1 MTPHQPHPK
10 GRDSM
15 PPTQPTRLPRRP
27 DRTPRRT
34 GGTALT
40 LVRATGSLIVLA
52 VLLAGLPLLL
62 WWGTAA
68 VGPDGVRAL
77 GNLLST
83 QDSGQ
88 VFLLAL
94 AVAGW
99 IGWALFALS
108 VLLEIPAQL
117 RGRTAPQVRLLVG
130 QRAAATLVGA
140 VLLALPTGTALA
152 ASATP
157 AQASPTVAA
166 ASVLSG
172 SPASGGT
179 HDESPAALSVKT
191 VTHTVVDTR
200 PAESLWSIAEQRLG
214 DGNRWEE
221 IADLNAGHTMANGS
235 VFRADGPI
243 QPGWTLRLPADASPD
258 RAATTA
264 DPITVPDGAEDEG
277 VLSTQEHRTRP
288 AGGSEVYTVAPGDNL
303 SKIAGKEL
311 GDDDAYPA
319 IFELNK
325 GEPQPGGGTFTNP
338 DLLYPGQKLDLPS
351 QAKAPAADR
360 DTVDRGPDEAAE
372 PDTEPPAAQPEKN
385 PPHGNDEAAP
395 PPAPAQT
402 PPVSEKPPATPE
414 AETPQPEK
422 PDAADPGGAAPT
434 KPDTE
439 ATPSPKPTTQQP
451 TKSPTPAPPAQEA
464 QESPAPAPTAQ
475 APQHTDTA
483 SDSDGVHQV
492 ALAAGIGALLAA
504 SLAGTLAVKR
514 ILQQRRRRA
523 GETIAIDADPTPLEQ
538 VLNTQGG
545 PTGVALLDT
554 ALRTLAGNAQAE
566 NRELPVLRGAR
577 VADRTIELILDESAD
592 PLTPFIQGTSP
603 GRWVLDAKATLLDRD
618 AGSEVP
624 DAPYPGLVTLGATE
638 NGDLLLADLLHTG
651 ALLLD
656 GTADDVLAVGRA
668 MALEAGTC
676 GWTDHTEIMTVG
688 LGSRLATLLPRGR
701 VRPLPHVSA
710 VVADLGAL
718 LLEVH
723 QQTDTAD
730 LPEPLPWILVCA
742 GDVDSE
748 QAWQLA
754 DAVSAARDLPIAI
767 VLPANDATR
776 AAFPAA
782 ESIPTAPGTPVA
794 LPQLGDAPVQLQR
807 LTDEQYRQYLH
818 ALQVAEEPAEP
829 ATGTWQLAEA
839 HEQTAAAPRP
849 ETDPLLRIR
858 TSGSEADSDPGAPF
872 PALLASIGAARTL
885 SKEDA
890 PAAKDAPEGEA
901 VPGKASTGTAA
912 DSGDGGSATESD
924 EPSAEAGDE
933 QPSAPVISVLGPLT
947 VSGITH
953 SGHGPKVAALA
964 ALIHLRPGR
973 TAEFLCTAMDPV
985 NPWSTRTLQTRLSE
999 IRSRLGAAPDGQ
1011 PYLPRPKHGGYGFHA
1026 DVTSDWRRF
1035 QDLATQG
1042 LADPQGGTEDLE
1054 NALALLRGKPFEG
1067 RDFSWADAVQQEMI
1081 SRIVDTAHTLAVRHT
1096 EGDHPDLDAARRAAL
1111 RGLEIDETAEV
1122 LYRDWMNIEWGAGN
1136 TAGIRKAIARLQ
1148 QVARTYDISLE
1159 PVTEQLINL
1168 VLADRAT
1175 PSRAARG

>member
-1 MTPHQPHPK
+1 M
-10 GRDSM
+10 
-15 PPTQPTRLPRRP
+15 
-27 DRTPRRT
+27 
-34 GGTALT
+34 LT
-40 LVRATGSLIVLA
+40 LVRAAGSLVALA

-172 SPASGGT
+172 SPASGST
-179 HDESPAALSVKT
+179 HDATPAAQSVKT

-243 QPGWTLRLPADASPD
+243 QPGWTLRLPADASPA

-264 DPITVPDGAEDEG
+264 DPITVPDQAEDKSG
-277 VLSTQEHRTRP
+277 LSTQEHRTRP
-288 AGGSEVYTVAPGDNL
+288 TGGSEVYTVAPGDNL

-338 DLLYPGQKLDLPS
+338 DLLYPGQKLDLPA
-351 QAKAPAADR
+351 QAQEPGADR
-360 DTVDRGPDEAAE
+360 DVVERGPDEGAE
-372 PDTEPPAAQPEKN
+372 PDTEPPAAQPEEN
-385 PPHGNDEAAP
+385 TPPGSDEAAP

-402 PPVSEKPPATPE
+402 PPVAEAPSATPE
-414 AETPQPEK
+414 AEKPQPEK
-422 PDAADPGGAAPT
+422 PDTANPGGAAPT
-434 KPDTE
+434 KPDT
-439 ATPSPKPTTQQP
+439 ATTPSAKPTSQQP
-451 TKSPTPAPPAQEA
+451 TKSPAPAPSTPAA
-464 QESPAPAPTAQ
+464 QESAAPAPTAQ
-475 APQHTDTA
+475 APQHGDTA
-483 SDSDGVHQV
+483 SDSDGVHQD

-554 ALRTLAGNAQAE
+554 ALRTLASSAQAE
-566 NRELPVLRGAR
+566 ERELPVLRGAR
-577 VADRTIELILDESAD
+577 VSDRTIELILDEPTD
-592 PLTPFIQGTSP
+592 PLTPFIQGSSA
-603 GRWVLDAKATLLDRD
+603 GRWVLDAKATLLDVD
-618 AGSEVP
+618 NGADVP
-624 DAPYPGLVTLGATE
+624 AAPYPGLVTLGATE

-656 GTADDVLAVGRA
+656 GTADDVVAVGRA

-688 LGSRLATLLPRGR
+688 LGARLATLLPRGR
-701 VRPLPHVSA
+701 VRPMPHVSA

-723 QQTDTAD
+723 QQAGDTDM
-730 LPEPLPWILVCA
+730 PEPLPWILVCA
-742 GDVDSE
+742 GDVDAE

-782 ESIPTAPGTPVA
+782 ECIPTAPGTPVT
-794 LPQLGDAPVQLQR
+794 LPQLGDEPVQLQR

-849 ETDPLLRIR
+849 EPDPLLRIR

-872 PALLASIGAARTL
+872 PALLASVGAAGTM

-890 PAAKDAPEGEA
+890 PAAEDAPEGEA
-901 VPGKASTGTAA
+901 VPGGASTGAA
-912 DSGDGGSATESD
+912 ARSGDGGSATESD
-924 EPSAEAGDE
+924 EPSVEAADE

-973 TAEFLCTAMDPV
+973 SAEFLCSAMDPV

-1011 PYLPRPKHGGYGFHA
+1011 PYLPRPKHGYSFHA

-1054 NALALLRGKPFEG
+1054 DALALLRGKPFEG

-1136 TAGIRKAIARLQ
+1136 AAGIRKAIARLQ

-1159 PVTEQLINL
+1159 PVTEQLIDL
-1168 VLADRAT
+1168 VLASRTA
-1175 PSRAARG
+1175 PSPAARG

>member
-1 MTPHQPHPK
+1 M
-10 GRDSM
+10 
-15 PPTQPTRLPRRP
+15 
-27 DRTPRRT
+27 
-34 GGTALT
+34 LT
-40 LVRATGSLIVLA
+40 LVRAAGSLVVLA

-179 HDESPAALSVKT
+179 HDATPAAQSVKT

-243 QPGWTLRLPADASPD
+243 QPAWTLRLPADASPA

-264 DPITVPDGAEDEG
+264 DPITVPDQAEDESG
-277 VLSTQEHRTRP
+277 LSTQEHRTRP

-338 DLLYPGQKLDLPS
+338 DLLYPGQKLDLPT
-351 QAKAPAADR
+351 QAESPAGDR

-372 PDTEPPAAQPEKN
+372 PDTEPPAAQPEKS
-385 PPHGNDEAAP
+385 PPPGNDEAAP

-402 PPVSEKPPATPE
+402 PPVSEKPSASPE
-414 AETPQPEK
+414 AETPQPEV
-422 PDAADPGGAAPT
+422 PDAAGPGGAAPA

-439 ATPSPKPTTQQP
+439 ATPSTKPTTQQP
-451 TKSPTPAPPAQEA
+451 TKPAAPTPPAQGA

-514 ILQQRRRRA
+514 VLQQRRRRA

-545 PTGVALLDT
+545 LTGVALLDT
-554 ALRTLAGNAQAE
+554 ALRTLAGSAQAE
-566 NRELPVLRGAR
+566 DRELPVLRGAR
-577 VADRTIELILDESAD
+577 VSDRTIELILDESAD
-592 PLTPFIQGTSP
+592 PLTPFIEGTSA

-618 AGSEVP
+618 TGAEVP

-730 LPEPLPWILVCA
+730 MPEPLPWILVCA

-767 VLPANDATR
+767 VLPANEATR

-794 LPQLGDAPVQLQR
+794 LPQLGDEPVQLQR

-818 ALQVAEEPAEP
+818 ALQVAEEPAKP

-858 TSGSEADSDPGAPF
+858 TSDSKADSDPGAPF
-872 PALLASIGAARTL
+872 PALLASVGAAGTM

-901 VPGKASTGTAA
+901 VPGGASTGAA
-912 DSGDGGSATESD
+912 ARSGDGGSATESD
-924 EPSAEAGDE
+924 KPSVEAGDE

-985 NPWSTRTLQTRLSE
+985 SPWSTRTLQTRLSE
-999 IRSRLGAAPDGQ
+999 IRSRLGAATDGQ
-1011 PYLPRPKHGGYGFHA
+1011 PYLPRPKHGGYSFHP

-1148 QVARTYDISLE
+1148 QIARTYDISLE
-1159 PVTEQLINL
+1159 PVTEQLIDL
-1168 VLADRAT
+1168 VLADRAS
-1175 PSRAARG
+1175 PARK

>member
-1 MTPHQPHPK
+1 
-10 GRDSM
+10 M
-15 PPTQPTRLPRRP
+15 PPTQPTGLPRRP

-34 GGTALT
+34 GGTVLT
-40 LVRATGSLIVLA
+40 LVRAAVSLVVLA

-166 ASVLSG
+166 ASVMPG
-172 SPASGGT
+172 SSAAGGT
-179 HDESPAALSVKT
+179 HDESPATEAVKST
-191 VTHTVVDTR
+191 VTHTVVDSR

-221 IADLNAGHTMANGS
+221 VAELNSGRTMADGS

-243 QPGWTLRLPADASPD
+243 QPGWTLRLPADASPA
-258 RAATTA
+258 RAATA
-264 DPITVPDGAEDEG
+264 VPITVPDQAEDEG
-277 VLSTQEHRTRP
+277 GLSTQEHRTRP
-288 AGGSEVYTVAPGDNL
+288 AGGGKVYTVTSGDNL
-303 SKIAGKEL
+303 SKIAGQEL
-311 GDDDAYPA
+311 GDAAAYPA

-325 GEPQPGGGTFTNP
+325 GEAQPGGGTFTNP
-338 DLLYPGQKLDLPS
+338 DLLYPGQKLDLPA
-351 QAKAPAADR
+351 QAQKPGADR
-360 DTVDRGPDEAAE
+360 DDVEHGPDEAA
-372 PDTEPPAAQPEKN
+372 QPEEST
-385 PPHGNDEAAP
+385 PPGNDEAAP

-402 PPVSEKPPATPE
+402 PPIAEAPSATPE
-414 AETPQPEK
+414 AEKPQPEK
-422 PDAADPGGAAPT
+422 PDTADPDGAAPT
-434 KPDTE
+434 KPDT
-439 ATPSPKPTTQQP
+439 ATTPAAKPTSQQP
-451 TKSPTPAPPAQEA
+451 TKSPAPAPSPPAA
-464 QESPAPAPTAQ
+464 QKSAAPAPTAQ
-475 APQHTDTA
+475 APQHGDTA
-483 SDSDGVHQV
+483 SDSARVHQV

-554 ALRTLAGNAQAE
+554 ALRTLASSAQAE
-566 NRELPVLRGAR
+566 ERELPVLRGAR
-577 VADRTIELILDESAD
+577 VSDRTIELILDEPTD
-592 PLTPFIQGTSP
+592 PLTPFIQGSSA
-603 GRWVLDAKATLLDRD
+603 GRWVLDAKTALLDLDNAADD
-618 AGSEVP
+618 AP
-624 DAPYPGLVTLGATE
+624 AAPYPGLVTLGTTE

-656 GTADDVLAVGRA
+656 GTADDIVAVGRA

-688 LGSRLATLLPRGR
+688 LGARLATLLPRGR
-701 VRPLPHVSA
+701 VRPMPHVSA

-730 LPEPLPWILVCA
+730 MPEPLPWILVCA
-742 GDVDSE
+742 GDVDAE

-767 VLPANDATR
+767 VLPASEATR

-782 ESIPTAPGTPVA
+782 ESVPTAPGTPVT
-794 LPQLGDAPVQLQR
+794 LPQLGDEPVQLQR

-849 ETDPLLRIR
+849 EPDPLLRIR
-858 TSGSEADSDPGAPF
+858 TSDSEGDSDPGSPY
-872 PALLASIGAARTL
+872 PALLASIGASRTR
-885 SKEDA
+885 SKEND
-890 PAAKDAPEGEA
+890 PAAKDAPEAKA
-901 VPGKASTGTAA
+901 VPDGTSTAA
-912 DSGDGGSATESD
+912 AARSGDGGSATELD
-924 EPSAEAGDE
+924 EPAAETDDE
-933 QPSAPVISVLGPLT
+933 RPPAPEISVLGPLT
-947 VSGITH
+947 VSSITH

-973 TAEFLCTAMDPV
+973 SAEFLCTAMDPV

-1011 PYLPRPKHGGYGFHA
+1011 PYLPRPKHGGYSFHP

-1035 QDLATQG
+1035 QDLATHG
-1042 LADPQGGTEDLE
+1042 IADPEASTEHLE
-1054 NALALLRGKPFEG
+1054 SALALLRGKPFEG

-1081 SRIVDTAHTLAVRHT
+1081 SRITDTAHTLAVRYT
-1096 EGDHPDLDAARRAAL
+1096 EGDQPDLDAARRAAL

-1136 TAGIRKAIARLQ
+1136 TAGVRKAIARLQ

-1168 VLADRAT
+1168 VLSDR
-1175 PSRAARG
+1175 PFPART

>member
-34 GGTALT
+34 GGTVLT
-40 LVRATGSLIVLA
+40 LVRAAGSLVVLA
-52 VLLAGLPLLL
+52 LLLAGLPLLL
-62 WWGTAA
+62 WWGTDA

-166 ASVLSG
+166 ASIMSG
-172 SPASGGT
+172 TAVGGT
-179 HDESPAALSVKT
+179 HDESPATEAVTST
-191 VTHTVVDTR
+191 VTHTVVDSR

-221 IADLNAGHTMANGS
+221 IADLNSGHTMADGS
-235 VFRADGPI
+235 TFRADGPI
-243 QPGWTLRLPADASPD
+243 QPGWTLRLPADASPA
-258 RAATTA
+258 RATSTA
-264 DPITVPDGAEDEG
+264 DPITVPDQAEGEG
-277 VLSTQEHRTRP
+277 GLSTQEHRTRP
-288 AGGSEVYTVAPGDNL
+288 AGGGKVYTVTSGDNL
-303 SKIAGKEL
+303 SKIAGQEL
-311 GDDDAYPA
+311 GDADAYPA

-325 GEPQPGGGTFTNP
+325 GEAQPGGGTFTNP
-338 DLLYPGQKLDLPS
+338 DLLYPGQKLDLPA
-351 QAKAPAADR
+351 QAQEPGADR
-360 DTVDRGPDEAAE
+360 DVVERSPDEAAE
-372 PDTEPPAAQPEKN
+372 PDTEPPAAQPEEN
-385 PPHGNDEAAP
+385 TPPGSDETAP

-402 PPVSEKPPATPE
+402 PPIAEAPSATPE
-414 AETPQPEK
+414 AEKPQPEK

-434 KPDTE
+434 KPDT
-439 ATPSPKPTTQQP
+439 ATTPSAKPTSQQP
-451 TKSPTPAPPAQEA
+451 TKSPAPAPSTPAA
-464 QESPAPAPTAQ
+464 QESAAPDPTAQ
-475 APQHTDTA
+475 APQHGDTA

-554 ALRTLAGNAQAE
+554 ALRTLASSAQAE
-566 NRELPVLRGAR
+566 ERELPVLRGAR
-577 VADRTIELILDESAD
+577 VSDRTIELILDEPTD
-592 PLTPFIQGTSP
+592 PLTPFIQGSSA
-603 GRWVLDAKATLLDRD
+603 GRWVLDAKATLLDNAADD
-618 AGSEVP
+618 AP
-624 DAPYPGLVTLGATE
+624 AAPYPGLVTLGATE

-656 GTADDVLAVGRA
+656 GTADDIVAVGRA

-688 LGSRLATLLPRGR
+688 LGTRLATLLPRGR

-730 LPEPLPWILVCA
+730 MPEPLPWILVCA
-742 GDVDSE
+742 GDIDSE

-767 VLPANDATR
+767 VLPANEATR

-782 ESIPTAPGTPVA
+782 ECIPAAPGTPVA
-794 LPQLGDAPVQLQR
+794 LPQLGQEPVQLQR

-849 ETDPLLRIR
+849 EPDPLLRIR

-872 PALLASIGAARTL
+872 PALLASVGAAGTM

-901 VPGKASTGTAA
+901 SPGGASTDAA
-912 DSGDGGSATESD
+912 ATSGDGGSATESD
-924 EPSAEAGDE
+924 EPSVEAGDE

-973 TAEFLCTAMDPV
+973 TAEFLCSAMDPV

-1011 PYLPRPKHGGYGFHA
+1011 PYLPRPKHGGYSFHP

>member
-27 DRTPRRT
+27 DRTPRRA
-34 GGTALT
+34 GGTVLT
-40 LVRATGSLIVLA
+40 LVRAAGSLVVLA
-52 VLLAGLPLLL
+52 GLLAGLPLLL
-62 WWGTAA
+62 WWGTSA

-88 VFLLAL
+88 VFLLTL

-166 ASVLSG
+166 ASVMPG
-172 SPASGGT
+172 SSAAGGT
-179 HDESPAALSVKT
+179 HDESPATEAVTST

-221 IADLNAGHTMANGS
+221 IVDLNSGHTMADGS
-235 VFRADGPI
+235 TFRADGPI
-243 QPGWTLRLPADASPD
+243 QPGWTLRLPADASPA

-264 DPITVPDGAEDEG
+264 DPTTVPVQAEDEG
-277 VLSTQEHRTRP
+277 GLSTQEHRTRP
-288 AGGSEVYTVAPGDNL
+288 AGGGKVYTVTSGDNL
-303 SKIAGKEL
+303 SKIAGQEL
-311 GDDDAYPA
+311 GDADAYPA

-338 DLLYPGQKLDLPS
+338 DLLYPGQKLDLPA
-351 QAKAPAADR
+351 QAQEPGADR
-360 DTVDRGPDEAAE
+360 DERGPDEAAE
-372 PDTEPPAAQPEKN
+372 PDTEPPAAQPEEN
-385 PPHGNDEAAP
+385 TPPGSDEAAP

-402 PPVSEKPPATPE
+402 PPVAEAPSATPE
-414 AETPQPEK
+414 AEKPEPEPEK
-422 PDAADPGGAAPT
+422 PDAAGPGGVAPT
-434 KPDTE
+434 KPDT
-439 ATPSPKPTTQQP
+439 ATTPSAKPTSQQP
-451 TKSPTPAPPAQEA
+451 TKSPAPAPSTPAA
-464 QESPAPAPTAQ
+464 QESAAPAPTAQ
-475 APQHTDTA
+475 APQHGDTA
-483 SDSDGVHQV
+483 SDSDGGHQV

-554 ALRTLAGNAQAE
+554 ALRTLAHSAQAE
-566 NRELPVLRGAR
+566 ERELPVLHGAR
-577 VADRTIELILDESAD
+577 VSDRTVELILDEPAD
-592 PLTPFIQGTSP
+592 PLTPFIQGSSA
-603 GRWVLDAKATLLDRD
+603 GRWVLDAKATLLDLDNAADD
-618 AGSEVP
+618 AP
-624 DAPYPGLVTLGATE
+624 AAPYPGLVTLGATE
-638 NGDLLLADLLHTG
+638 NGDLLLTDLLHSE

-688 LGSRLATLLPRGR
+688 LGARLATLLPRGR

-723 QQTDTAD
+723 QQTGDTD
-730 LPEPLPWILVCA
+730 MPEPLPWILVCA
-742 GDVDSE
+742 GDVDAE

-782 ESIPTAPGTPVA
+782 ESVPTAPGTPVT
-794 LPQLGDAPVQLQR
+794 LPQLGDEPVHLQR

-818 ALQVAEEPAEP
+818 ALQVTEEPAKP

-849 ETDPLLRIR
+849 EPDPLLRIR
-858 TSGSEADSDPGAPF
+858 TSDSEGDSDPGSPY
-872 PALLASIGAARTL
+872 PALLSSIGASRTA
-885 SKEDA
+885 SKENG
-890 PAAKDAPEGEA
+890 PAAKDAPEGKA
-901 VPGKASTGTAA
+901 VPDGTSTTAA
-912 DSGDGGSATESD
+912 ARSGDGGSATELD
-924 EPSAEAGDE
+924 EPVVETGE
-933 QPSAPVISVLGPLT
+933 ERPPVPEVSVLGPLT

-973 TAEFLCTAMDPV
+973 SAEFLCTAMDPV

-1011 PYLPRPKHGGYGFHA
+1011 PYLPRPKHGGYSFHP
-1026 DVTSDWRRF
+1026 DVTSDWRLF

-1042 LADPQGGTEDLE
+1042 LADPEASTEHLE
-1054 NALALLRGKPFEG
+1054 SALALLRGKPFEG

-1081 SRIVDTAHTLAVRHT
+1081 SRIVDTAHTLAVRYT
-1096 EGDHPDLDAARRAAL
+1096 EGDQPDLDAARRAAL

-1136 TAGIRKAIARLQ
+1136 TAGVRKAIARLQ

-1159 PVTEQLINL
+1159 PVTEQLIDL
-1168 VLADRAT
+1168 VLSDR
-1175 PSRAARG
+1175 PFPART

>member
-15 PPTQPTRLPRRP
+15 PPTQPTRLPRRL
-27 DRTPRRT
+27 DRTPRRA
-34 GGTALT
+34 GGTVLT
-40 LVRATGSLIVLA
+40 LMRAAGSLVVLA

-166 ASVLSG
+166 ASVMPG
-172 SPASGGT
+172 SSAAGGT
-179 HDESPAALSVKT
+179 HDESPATEAVTST
-191 VTHTVVDTR
+191 VTHTVVDSR
-200 PAESLWSIAEQRLG
+200 PAESLWSIAEQLLG

-221 IADLNAGHTMANGS
+221 IADLNSGHTMADGS
-235 VFRADGPI
+235 TFRADGPI
-243 QPGWTLRLPADASPD
+243 QPGWTLRLPADASPA
-258 RAATTA
+258 RAATA
-264 DPITVPDGAEDEG
+264 DPITVPDQAEDEG
-277 VLSTQEHRTRP
+277 GLSTQEHRTRP
-288 AGGSEVYTVAPGDNL
+288 AGGGKVYTVTSGDNL
-303 SKIAGKEL
+303 SKIAGQEL
-311 GDDDAYPA
+311 GDADAYPA

-325 GEPQPGGGTFTNP
+325 GEAQPGGGTFTNP
-338 DLLYPGQKLDLPS
+338 DLLYPGQKLDLPA
-351 QAKAPAADR
+351 QAQEPGADR
-360 DTVDRGPDEAAE
+360 DVVERGPDEAAE
-372 PDTEPPAAQPEKN
+372 PDTEPPAAQPEEST
-385 PPHGNDEAAP
+385 PPGSDEAAP

-402 PPVSEKPPATPE
+402 PPVAEAPSATPE
-414 AETPQPEK
+414 AEKPQPEK

-434 KPDTE
+434 KPDT
-439 ATPSPKPTTQQP
+439 ATSPSAKPTSQQP
-451 TKSPTPAPPAQEA
+451 TK
-464 QESPAPAPTAQ
+464 SPAPAPTAQ
-475 APQHTDTA
+475 APQHGDTA

-554 ALRTLAGNAQAE
+554 ALRTLASSAQAE
-566 NRELPVLRGAR
+566 ERELPVLRGAR
-577 VADRTIELILDESAD
+577 VSDRTIELILDEPTD
-592 PLTPFIQGTSP
+592 PLTPFIQGSSA
-603 GRWVLDAKATLLDRD
+603 GRWVLDAKATLLDVD
-618 AGSEVP
+618 NGADVP
-624 DAPYPGLVTLGATE
+624 AAPYPGLVTLGATE

-656 GTADDVLAVGRA
+656 GTADNVLAVGRA

-688 LGSRLATLLPRGR
+688 LGTRLATLLPRGR

-723 QQTDTAD
+723 QQTGGPDM
-730 LPEPLPWILVCA
+730 PEPLPWILVCA
-742 GDVDSE
+742 GDVDAE

-782 ESIPTAPGTPVA
+782 ENIATAPGTPVT
-794 LPQLGDAPVQLQR
+794 LPQLGEEPLQLQR

-829 ATGTWQLAEA
+829 AAGTWQLAEA

-849 ETDPLLRIR
+849 EPHPLLRVR
-858 TSGSEADSDPGAPF
+858 TSDGEAASDPGSPY
-872 PALLASIGAARTL
+872 PALLASVGAPRAT
-885 SKEDA
+885 KADA
-890 PAAKDAPEGEA
+890 PEPTATPEGEA
-901 VPGKASTGTAA
+901 VPDETTP
-912 DSGDGGSATESD
+912 DPD
-924 EPSAEAGDE
+924 EPAVDASDE
-933 QPSAPVISVLGPLT
+933 QPSAPEISVLGPLT

-1011 PYLPRPKHGGYGFHA
+1011 PYLPRPKHGYSFHP
-1026 DVTSDWRRF
+1026 DVTSDWLRF
-1035 QDLATQG
+1035 QDLATRG

-1081 SRIVDTAHTLAVRHT
+1081 SRIIDTAHTLAVRHT
-1096 EGDHPDLDAARRAAL
+1096 EGDQPDLDAARRAAL

-1136 TAGIRKAIARLQ
+1136 TAGVRKAIARLQ

-1159 PVTEQLINL
+1159 PVTEQLIDL
-1168 VLADRAT
+1168 VLADGR
-1175 PSRAARG
+1175 PVPHRR

>member
-1 MTPHQPHPK
+1 M
-10 GRDSM
+10 
-15 PPTQPTRLPRRP
+15 
-27 DRTPRRT
+27 
-34 GGTALT
+34 LT
-40 LVRATGSLIVLA
+40 LVRAAGSLVALA
-52 VLLAGLPLLL
+52 VLLAVLPLLL

-99 IGWALFALS
+99 IGWVLFALS

-179 HDESPAALSVKT
+179 HDATPAAQSVKT

-243 QPGWTLRLPADASPD
+243 QPGWTLRLPADASPA

-264 DPITVPDGAEDEG
+264 DPITVPDQAEDKSG
-277 VLSTQEHRTRP
+277 LSTQEHRTRP
-288 AGGSEVYTVAPGDNL
+288 TGGSEVYTVAPGDNL

-338 DLLYPGQKLDLPS
+338 DLLYPGQKLDLPA
-351 QAKAPAADR
+351 QAQEPGADR
-360 DTVDRGPDEAAE
+360 DVVERGPDEGAE
-372 PDTEPPAAQPEKN
+372 PDTEPPAAQPEEN
-385 PPHGNDEAAP
+385 TPPGSDEAAP

-402 PPVSEKPPATPE
+402 PPVAEAPSATPE
-414 AETPQPEK
+414 AEKPQPEK
-422 PDAADPGGAAPT
+422 PDTANPGGAAPT
-434 KPDTE
+434 KPDT
-439 ATPSPKPTTQQP
+439 ATTPSAKPTSQQP
-451 TKSPTPAPPAQEA
+451 TKSPAPAPSTPAA
-464 QESPAPAPTAQ
+464 QESAAPAPTAQ
-475 APQHTDTA
+475 APQHGDTA
-483 SDSDGVHQV
+483 SDSDGVHQD

-554 ALRTLAGNAQAE
+554 ALRTLASSAQAE
-566 NRELPVLRGAR
+566 ERELPVLRGAR
-577 VADRTIELILDESAD
+577 VSDRTIELILDEPTD
-592 PLTPFIQGTSP
+592 PLTPFIQGSSA
-603 GRWVLDAKATLLDRD
+603 GRWVLDAKATLLDVD
-618 AGSEVP
+618 NGADVP
-624 DAPYPGLVTLGATE
+624 AAPYPGLVTLGATE
-638 NGDLLLADLLHTG
+638 NGDLLLADLLHTE

-688 LGSRLATLLPRGR
+688 LGARLATLLPRGR

-723 QQTDTAD
+723 QQAGDTDM
-730 LPEPLPWILVCA
+730 PEPLPWILVCA
-742 GDVDSE
+742 GDVDAE

-754 DAVSAARDLPIAI
+754 DAFSAARDLPIAI

-782 ESIPTAPGTPVA
+782 ECIPTAPGTPVT
-794 LPQLGDAPVQLQR
+794 LPQLGDEPVQLQR

-849 ETDPLLRIR
+849 EPDPLLRIR

-872 PALLASIGAARTL
+872 PALLASVGAAGTM

-890 PAAKDAPEGEA
+890 PAAEDAPEGEA
-901 VPGKASTGTAA
+901 VPGGASTGAA
-912 DSGDGGSATESD
+912 ARSGDGGSATESD
-924 EPSAEAGDE
+924 EPSVEAGDE

-973 TAEFLCTAMDPV
+973 SAEFLCSAMDPV

-1011 PYLPRPKHGGYGFHA
+1011 PYLPRPKHGYSFHA

-1054 NALALLRGKPFEG
+1054 DALALLRGKPFEG

-1159 PVTEQLINL
+1159 PVTEQLIDL
-1168 VLADRAT
+1168 VLASRTA
-1175 PSRAARG
+1175 PSPAARG

>member
-1 MTPHQPHPK
+1 M
-10 GRDSM
+10 
-15 PPTQPTRLPRRP
+15 
-27 DRTPRRT
+27 
-34 GGTALT
+34 LT
-40 LVRATGSLIVLA
+40 LVRAVGSLVALA

-179 HDESPAALSVKT
+179 HDATPAAQSVKT

-243 QPGWTLRLPADASPD
+243 QPGWTLRLPADASPA

-264 DPITVPDGAEDEG
+264 DPITVPDQAEDESG
-277 VLSTQEHRTRP
+277 LSTQEHRTRP
-288 AGGSEVYTVAPGDNL
+288 AGGSEVYTVAPGDSL

-338 DLLYPGQKLDLPS
+338 DLLYPGQKLDLPT
-351 QAKAPAADR
+351 QAESPAGDR

-372 PDTEPPAAQPEKN
+372 PDTEPPAAQPEKS
-385 PPHGNDEAAP
+385 PPPGNDEAAP

-402 PPVSEKPPATPE
+402 PPVSEKPSASPE
-414 AETPQPEK
+414 AETPQPEV
-422 PDAADPGGAAPT
+422 PDAAGPGGAAPA

-439 ATPSPKPTTQQP
+439 ATPSTKPTTQQP
-451 TKSPTPAPPAQEA
+451 TKPAAPTPPAQGA

-514 ILQQRRRRA
+514 VLQQRRRRA

-545 PTGVALLDT
+545 LTGVALLDT
-554 ALRTLAGNAQAE
+554 ALRTLAGSAQAE
-566 NRELPVLRGAR
+566 DRELPVLRGAR
-577 VADRTIELILDESAD
+577 VSDRTIELILDESAD
-592 PLTPFIQGTSP
+592 PLTPFIEGTSA

-618 AGSEVP
+618 TGAEVP

-723 QQTDTAD
+723 QRTDTAD
-730 LPEPLPWILVCA
+730 MPEPLPWILVCA

-767 VLPANDATR
+767 VLPANEATR

-782 ESIPTAPGTPVA
+782 ESIPTAPRTPVA
-794 LPQLGDAPVQLQR
+794 LPQLGDEPVQLQR

-858 TSGSEADSDPGAPF
+858 TSDSEADSDPGAPF
-872 PALLASIGAARTL
+872 PALLASVGAARTL

-890 PAAKDAPEGEA
+890 PTAKDAPEGEA
-901 VPGKASTGTAA
+901 APGGASTVAA
-912 DSGDGGSATESD
+912 ARSGDGGSTTKSD

-973 TAEFLCTAMDPV
+973 SAEFLCSAMDPV

-1011 PYLPRPKHGGYGFHA
+1011 PYLPRPKHGYSFHP

-1148 QVARTYDISLE
+1148 QIARTYDISLE

-1168 VLADRAT
+1168 VLADRAAS
-1175 PSRAARG
+1175 SRTGSA

>member
-1 MTPHQPHPK
+1 M
-10 GRDSM
+10 
-15 PPTQPTRLPRRP
+15 
-27 DRTPRRT
+27 
-34 GGTALT
+34 LT
-40 LVRATGSLIVLA
+40 LVRAAGSLVVLA

-172 SPASGGT
+172 SPATDGT
-179 HDESPAALSVKT
+179 HDATPAAQSAKT
-191 VTHTVVDTR
+191 ITHTVVDTR

-221 IADLNAGHTMANGS
+221 IADLNAEHTMANGS

-243 QPGWTLRLPADASPD
+243 QPGWTLRLPADASPA

-264 DPITVPDGAEDEG
+264 DPTTVPDQAEDEG
-277 VLSTQEHRTRP
+277 GLSTQEHRTRP
-288 AGGSEVYTVAPGDNL
+288 AGGGKVYTVAPGDNL

-311 GDDDAYPA
+311 GDDNAYPA

-338 DLLYPGQKLDLPS
+338 DLLYPGQKLDLPA
-351 QAKAPAADR
+351 QAEAPAADR

-372 PDTEPPAAQPEKN
+372 PDTEPPAAQPEKS
-385 PPHGNDEAAP
+385 PPPGNDEAAP

-402 PPVSEKPPATPE
+402 PPVSEKPPASPE
-414 AETPQPEK
+414 AETPQPEV

-439 ATPSPKPTTQQP
+439 ATPSTKPTTQQP
-451 TKSPTPAPPAQEA
+451 KKSPPPAPPAQGA
-464 QESPAPAPTAQ
+464 QESPAPAPTTQ

-554 ALRTLAGNAQAE
+554 ALRTLAGSAQAE
-566 NRELPVLRGAR
+566 DRELPVLRGAR
-577 VADRTIELILDESAD
+577 VSDRTIELILDEPAD
-592 PLTPFIQGTSP
+592 PIAPFLQGTGT
-603 GRWVLDAKATLLDRD
+603 GRWALDAKATLLDLDNAADD
-618 AGSEVP
+618 AP
-624 DAPYPGLVTLGATE
+624 AAPYPGLVTLGTTE

-688 LGSRLATLLPRGR
+688 LGTRLATLLPRGR

-730 LPEPLPWILVCA
+730 MPEPLPWILVCA
-742 GDVDSE
+742 GDVDAE

-767 VLPANDATR
+767 VLPANEATR

-794 LPQLGDAPVQLQR
+794 LPQLGQEPVQLQR

-818 ALQVAEEPAEP
+818 ALQVAEAPAEP

-849 ETDPLLRIR
+849 EPDPLLRIR
-858 TSGSEADSDPGAPF
+858 TSDSEADSDPGAPF
-872 PALLASIGAARTL
+872 PALLASVGAAGAM

-901 VPGKASTGTAA
+901 VPGGASTGAA
-912 DSGDGGSATESD
+912 ARSGDGGPATTSD
-924 EPSAEAGDE
+924 EPAVEAGGE
-933 QPSAPVISVLGPLT
+933 PPSAPVLAVLGP
-947 VSGITH
+947 
-953 SGHGPKVAALA
+953 
-964 ALIHLRPGR
+964 R
-973 TAEFLCTAMDPV
+973 
-985 NPWSTRTLQTRLSE
+985 
-999 IRSRLGAAPDGQ
+999 
-1011 PYLPRPKHGGYGFHA
+1011 
-1026 DVTSDWRRF
+1026 
-1035 QDLATQG
+1035 
-1042 LADPQGGTEDLE
+1042 
-1054 NALALLRGKPFEG
+1054 
-1067 RDFSWADAVQQEMI
+1067 
-1081 SRIVDTAHTLAVRHT
+1081 
-1096 EGDHPDLDAARRAAL
+1096 
-1111 RGLEIDETAEV
+1111 
-1122 LYRDWMNIEWGAGN
+1122 
-1136 TAGIRKAIARLQ
+1136 
-1148 QVARTYDISLE
+1148 
-1159 PVTEQLINL
+1159 
-1168 VLADRAT
+1168 
-1175 PSRAARG
+1175 